1 MDEPFNPIRES
12 NILHEIKWTED
23 QETVLENISHNSGL
37 MSEHHKQQYEILI
50 KSLSYY
56 KIPIIIFSGI
66 NSIFSVGLNSYIQ
79 DQNIVSTITC
89 LISLLVSCISSI
101 ELYLSIQKKSDQEV
115 VSYKQFYAL
124 AVKINTT
131 LMLERSN
138 RQGDGD
144 TFLTQVLQ
152 EYNSL
157 FEASCVNGLKEEDKL
172 VDLKLPFEKREGF
185 RLKK

>member
-1 MDEPFNPIRES
+1 MDEPFNPIRERVES
-12 NILHEIKWTED
+12 VTHEIKWTED
-23 QETVLENISHNSGL
+23 QETVLINISHNSGL
-37 MSEHHKQQYEILI
+37 MSEHHKEQYNKLI
-50 KSLSYY
+50 QSLQYY
-56 KIPIIIFSGI
+56 KIPIICLSGLNSVFSI
-66 NSIFSVGLNSYIQ
+66 GLNSYIG

-131 LMLERSN
+131 LMLDRYN
-138 RQGDGD
+138 RQVDGD

-157 FEASCVNGLKEEDKL
+157 FDSSCVNGLQEQDKL
-172 VDLKLPFEKREGF
+172 VDLRIII
-185 RLKK
+185 RT

>member
-1 MDEPFNPIRES
+1 MDEHFNPIRES
-12 NILHEIKWTED
+12 VLPFVKSNETELNDGRVQWTED
-23 QETVLENISHNSGL
+23 QETVLTNISHNAGL
-37 MSEHHKQQYEILI
+37 MSEHHKTQYIKLI
-50 KSLSYY
+50 KSLQYY
-56 KIPIIIFSGI
+56 KIPIICLS
-66 NSIFSVGLNSYIQ
+66 GLNSVISIGGNSYI

-115 VSYKQFYAL
+115 ISYKQFYTL

-131 LMLERSN
+131 LMLDRIN

-157 FEASCVNGLKEEDKL
+157 FDSSCVNGLQEQDKL
-172 VDLKLPFEKREGF
+172 VDLSL
-185 RLKK
+185 